1 MIEKFTPGNVL
12 ITSIF
17 VFLTYTIFFEPR
29 RYRLYSR
36 FSDPQNTYAREIEL
50 VI

>member
-1 MIEKFTPGNVL
+1 MIEKFTPGNVI

-17 VFLTYTIFFEPR
+17 VFVLHTVYFEPR
-29 RYRLYSR
+29 RYRLYDI
-36 FSDPQNTYAREIEL
+36 FSDPHISYARQIEL